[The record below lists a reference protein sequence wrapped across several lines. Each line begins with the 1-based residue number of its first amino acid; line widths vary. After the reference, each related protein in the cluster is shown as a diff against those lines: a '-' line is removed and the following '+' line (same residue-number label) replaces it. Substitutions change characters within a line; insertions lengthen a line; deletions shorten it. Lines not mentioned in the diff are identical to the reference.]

1 MRRQGIDVDGY
12 WKVIVYYDM
21 DYNLFGYVVRDVRK
35 EFLSLK
41 PNFKALTMDAYYD
54 EVMEEM
60 EEIYVWMRSGRA
72 KAVTYSSLESHVSI
86 VLFNEH
92 EDRGDY
98 LNSLVHEAEHVKQ
111 AMLLAYD
118 VEDRGEEPAY
128 TIGYLVERMWR
139 EWRKYGIIS
148 RKNNKMFGRF

>member
-1 MRRQGIDVDGY
+1 MRRQVIDVDGY

-21 DYNLFGYVVRDVRK
+21 DYSLFDYVVRDVKK

-41 PNFKALTMDAYYD
+41 SNFKALTMGAYYD
-54 EVMEEM
+54 GVMEEL
-60 EEIYVWMRSGRA
+60 EEVYVWMRSGMA
-72 KAVTYSSLESHVSI
+72 KAVTYSNLERHVSI
-86 VLFNEH
+86 VLFNRH
-92 EDRGDY
+92 RDRGDY

-118 VEDRGEEPAY
+118 IEDRGEEPAY

-139 EWRKYGIIS
+139 EWRKV
-148 RKNNKMFGRF
+148 